1 LNLVI
6 EDILRLSTLLPILL
20 FLFFKQKEKVKW
32 VFFYFSGFVFIHA
45 IISALLA
52 IYYGKNIAFYFNI
65 IFIPIEFLLISYFF
79 WQVLEYEFHKKILL
93 ISCSIFIVIYI
104 IVTVISPLVRFNSL
118 INGLE
123 SILIITYSLF
133 FFYEKL
139 KYPKNLF
146 IYSQPYF
153 WGVSAFFLFFT
164 TSFFVFLFRQMAW
177 SQSIFIY
184 QYVYIH
190 AFAGIIRNILLGVGM
205 IAKPEKAGMAE
216 LT

>member
-1 LNLVI
+1 MNLVI

-32 VFFYFSGFVFIHA
+32 VFFYFCGFIFIHA
-45 IISALLA
+45 VISALLA
-52 IYYGKNIAFYFNI
+52 IYYGKNIVFYFNI
-65 IFIPIEFLLISYFF
+65 IFIPVEFLIISYFF
-79 WQVLEYEFHKKILL
+79 SNVIEYEFHKKILL
-93 ISCSIFIVIYI
+93 ISSSIFILLYI
-104 IVTVISPLVRFNSL
+104 IITVISPLVRFNSL

-123 SILIITYSLF
+123 SILIISYSLF

-139 KYPKNLF
+139 RYPKNLF